1 MRIRTLLMA
10 AAAAAVFAAPASAA
24 ITISLTSQNAP
35 LALQPGEVLV
45 ADFNNAATPDAVL
58 LPGFDLDLTGATVG
72 FKEGVSGYSGTLPG
86 NATHYLTMPG
96 NTSAKLTSLVGLK
109 TFSFYMGS
117 ADTYNSIRFKGANG
131 FDVTLNGG
139 QFTQGYVGQS
149 WSWGKRVNFDFGADR
164 VNEVILSSSGNSFE
178 VDSFAVTKGAV
189 PEPATWAMMIMGF
202 GFAGALLRRRQV
214 ALARA

>member
-10 AAAAAVFAAPASAA
+10 AAAAAAFAAPASAA

-35 LALQPGEVLV
+35 LALQPGEQLV
-45 ADFNNAATPDAVL
+45 ADFNVAATPDAVL
-58 LPGFDLDLTGATVG
+58 LPGFDLDLVGATVG

-86 NATHYLTMPG
+86 NATHYLTIPG
-96 NTSAKLTSLVGLK
+96 NASAKLTSLAGLK

-117 ADTYNSIRFKGANG
+117 ADTYNSIRFKGDNG

-149 WSWGKRVNFDFGADR
+149 WSWGKRVNFDFGNDR
-164 VNEVILSSSGNSFE
+164 VTEVILSSTGNSFE
-178 VDSFAVTKGAV
+178 VDSFAVTAV

-202 GFAGALLRRRQV
+202 GVAGALLRRRQV

>member
-10 AAAAAVFAAPASAA
+10 AAAAAAFAAPASAA

-35 LALQPGEVLV
+35 LALQPGEQLV

-58 LPGFDLDLTGATVG
+58 LPGFDLDLVGATVG
-72 FKEGVSGYSGTLPG
+72 VCEGCSGYSGTLPG
-86 NATHYLTMPG
+86 NNTHYLTIPG
-96 NTSAKLTSLVGLK
+96 NASAKLTSLAGLK

-164 VNEVILSSSGNSFE
+164 VTEVILSSSGNSFE
-178 VDSFAVTKGAV
+178 VDSFAVTAV

-202 GFAGALLRRRQV
+202 GVAGALLRRRQV

>member
-1 MRIRTLLMA
+1 MTTFRALL
-10 AAAAAVFAAPASAA
+10 AAAAVAAAASPAAA
-24 ITISLTSQNAP
+24 AVTVTLSNQGQPFTIPAGQELIATFDDANNPTETFVDGVTLSLN
-35 LALQPGEVLV
+35 
-45 ADFNNAATPDAVL
+45 
-58 LPGFDLDLTGATVG
+58 GATVG
-72 FKEGVSGYSGTLPG
+72 VCEGCSGYSGTLP
-86 NATHYLTMPG
+86 NDNTHYLTIPG
-96 NTSAKLTSLVGLK
+96 NASAKLTSLAGLK

-164 VNEVILSSSGNSFE
+164 VTEVILSSSGNSFE
-178 VDSFAVTKGAV
+178 VDSFAVTAV

-202 GFAGALLRRRQV
+202 GVAGALLRRRQV